1 MTHPKPLP
9 RRQFASDNYAGVCP
23 EAWRAMEEAN
33 AGHSKGY
40 GEDAWTARACDRVR
54 ELFETDC
61 DVYFTFTGGAA
72 NSLALSAICRAHHAI
87 ICHEHAHVETDECG
101 GPEFFTGG
109 AKVMPIGGQHGKLD
123 LAAVK
128 ERATRR
134 DDVHFPRARALAI
147 TQATEMGTVY
157 SVDEVAAISDVARSL
172 KLSLFMDGA
181 RFANAV
187 ASLGVAPK
195 EITWQAGV
203 DVLSFG
209 CTKNGLAFG
218 EAVVFFNRDLA
229 QEFDFR
235 VKQVGQLY
243 SKMRFIAA
251 PWIAMLE
258 GDTWLKHAAHSNAMM
273 KKLEAALK
281 PLIDK
286 GTIEQLAPV
295 EANAMFLRMPQP
307 LIDGLR
313 ARGWHF
319 YDFIGPQIV
328 RIMCAWDTMEEDIA
342 AFAADA
348 LALA

>member
-1 MTHPKPLP
+1 
-9 RRQFASDNYAGVCP
+9 
-23 EAWRAMEEAN
+23 
-33 AGHSKGY
+33 
-40 GEDAWTARACDRVR
+40 
-54 ELFETDC
+54 
-61 DVYFTFTGGAA
+61 
-72 NSLALSAICRAHHAI
+72 
-87 ICHEHAHVETDECG
+87 
-101 GPEFFTGG
+101 
-109 AKVMPIGGQHGKLD
+109 
-123 LAAVK
+123 
-128 ERATRR
+128 
-134 DDVHFPRARALAI
+134 
-147 TQATEMGTVY
+147 MGTVY

-243 SKMRFIAA
+243 SKMRYIAA

-258 GDTWLKHAAHSNAMM
+258 NDTWLKHAANSSAMR
-273 KKLEAALK
+273 KKREAALK
-281 PLIDK
+281 PLIGK
-286 GTIEQLAPV
+286 GAIEQLAPV
-295 EANAMFLRMPQP
+295 QANEMILRLPQA
-307 LIDGLR
+307 LIDRLR
-313 ARGWHF
+313 GRGWHF
-319 YDFIGPQIV
+319 YDFIGPRII

-348 LALA
+348 MALA